1 LRSIRCFFVER
12 ASISSWFTVLCFI
25 VTVLLF
31 LAIHLCQLPSQKVSG
46 QLPCTKPGKW
56 AVSCL
61 VPSQESERSVALHQ
75 ARKVS
80 GQLPCTKSGKWAVS
94 CLAPSQ
100 EREPSVA
107 LHQTRKVSSCV
118 FVCHK
123 ILICS
128 NNVVF
133 FFFRCIALFYMYILQ
148 KS

>member
-61 VPSQESERSVALHQ
+61 APSQESERSVALHQ
-75 ARKVS
+75 ARNVS
-80 GQLPCTKSGKWAVS
+80 RQLPCTKPEKWAVVY
-94 CLAPSQ
+94 L
-100 EREPSVA
+100 
-107 LHQTRKVSSCV
+107 CV
-118 FVCHK
+118 IRFWYVPTMWY
-123 ILICS
+123 S
-128 NNVVF
+128 F
-133 FFFRCIALFYMYILQ
+133 FFVVLLYFTCIFYKKVNGIEIVDLIG
-148 KS
+148 